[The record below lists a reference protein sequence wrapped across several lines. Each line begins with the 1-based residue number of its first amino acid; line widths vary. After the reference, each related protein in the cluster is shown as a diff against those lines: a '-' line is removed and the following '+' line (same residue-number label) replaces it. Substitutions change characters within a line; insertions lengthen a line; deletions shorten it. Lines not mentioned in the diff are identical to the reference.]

1 MKSTLTFKLP
11 EEVEEHRAAI
21 NGADYLGRLQEIDN
35 YARGLIKHGNMPEE
49 FEKKLEEIRD
59 LVGDIW
65 DY

>member
-1 MKSTLTFKLP
+1 MRTELHFNLP
-11 EEVEEHRAAI
+11 EEEPELKAALK
-21 NGADYLGRLQEIDN
+21 GAEYLSRLMDIDN
-35 YARGLIKHGNMPEE
+35 YARGLIKHGNIPEE